1 MDKPSGIEVP
11 ENEPHVSDQYAIQS
25 SIGQGTHSYT
35 TTQLARYVT
44 TLANGG
50 TSYDISMVDRIT
62 DAVGNVVEEVSPR
75 IESTISIN
83 SSTWDVIHQGLRAV
97 IESKTEFADMTLKV
111 SGKTGTAQESKSR
124 PNHALFICYAP
135 SDAPEVAMAVRI
147 GNGYSSTN
155 AMLTAK
161 DILQYYF
168 KLTDVSDIITGS
180 ARTDSVAS
188 VNVD

>member
-1 MDKPSGIEVP
+1 M
-11 ENEPHVSDQYAIQS
+11 
-25 SIGQGTHSYT
+25 
-35 TTQLARYVT
+35 
-44 TLANGG
+44 
-50 TSYDISMVDRIT
+50 
-62 DAVGNVVEEVSPR
+62 SPR